1 MSNYSLDT
9 PIKRNVDNSFLDVP
23 FAPAY
28 TPPTSKEADQT
39 HRAMTWQFDKRQQ
52 VIGTQGPPKSARLE
66 KKK

>member
-1 MSNYSLDT
+1 MSNYALDT
-9 PIKRNVDNSFLDVP
+9 PIKRNVDASFLDIP

-28 TPPTSKEADQT
+28 TPSNAPETDQT

-52 VIGTQGPPKSARLE
+52 VIGTQEPPKSGRLE

>member
-1 MSNYSLDT
+1 MSNYALDT
-9 PIKRNVDNSFLDVP
+9 PIKRNVYVPDDVP

-28 TPPTSKEADQT
+28 SPPIPKESDQT

-52 VIGTQGPPKSARLE
+52 VIGTQGLPQSARLD